1 MPFFGFNSHSKKS
14 DERDQQ
20 QHIAPAHPHELYA
33 QIDSL
38 QSEMSHLYMQ
48 IAFMKTNNGDSL
60 TRPGKREEM
69 THQSLATQD
78 TPRNTVP
85 TRSTPW

>member
-14 DERDQQ
+14 ADRDQQ

-48 IAFMKTNNGDSL
+48 IAFMKTDNGDSL
-60 TRPGKREEM
+60 RRPEKKEQVSPQPLVTRETK
-69 THQSLATQD
+69 QD
-78 TPRNTVP
+78 TAKPP
-85 TRSTPW
+85 SAPW